1 MMGSA
6 SYWGPIAQR
15 LGGRVDLRS
24 FDMPSHGRSKP
35 WQQDMSDFHT
45 TITRIAADLIDGP
58 IDLIGHSIGAT
69 VALRLAVDRPE
80 LVRSLTLIEPVLF
93 AAAPAVPAQA
103 EEHASLVDL
112 LAQDRRD
119 EAVRLFLD
127 RWGGPGGLDA
137 MPEAVRPA
145 LERQIE
151 LIVETSP
158 TLSQDRADILR
169 EGGLESIEAPVML
182 IRGGDSPPHMAEI
195 LAALSGRLG
204 DVGRA
209 VVPGAGH
216 MLPLTH
222 PDQVAGLIGAN
233 LDRA

>member
-1 MMGSA
+1 
-6 SYWGPIAQR
+6 
-15 LGGRVDLRS
+15 
-24 FDMPSHGRSKP
+24 
-35 WQQDMSDFHT
+35 
-45 TITRIAADLIDGP
+45 
-58 IDLIGHSIGAT
+58 
-69 VALRLAVDRPE
+69 
-80 LVRSLTLIEPVLF
+80 
-93 AAAPAVPAQA
+93 
-103 EEHASLVDL
+103 
-112 LAQDRRD
+112 
-119 EAVRLFLD
+119 
-127 RWGGPGGLDA
+127 GGLDA

-169 EGGLESIEAPVML
+169 EGGLESIEDSVML

-195 LAALSGRLG
+195 LSALADRLG